1 MPNKTIYWESQ
12 NAILL
17 ADTHFGKAATF
28 RNRGIPVPIGTTDV
42 MLKKLTETLTQTG
55 ATSIFFLGDLV
66 HSHTR
71 HETDFVSELMQWRG
85 EHQHISMTLVM
96 GNHDRGQR
104 TLFHQLDLT
113 VVDEPF
119 LIDGLALCHYPETSV
134 PLGTYRL
141 AGHVHPSVSVFGG
154 GDSLTKIPCFHFN
167 ESVGLLPAFGEF
179 TGTHR
184 IKPDETDRVFA
195 VADDR
200 VIDVS
205 RNREAKMAAE

>member
-1 MPNKTIYWESQ
+1 MYWETQ
-12 NAILL
+12 QAILL

-28 RNRGIPVPIGTTDV
+28 RNRGIPVPTGTTDA
-42 MLKKLTETLTQTG
+42 MLKKLTDTLVETD

-66 HSHTR
+66 HSHSR
-71 HETDFVSELMQWRG
+71 HETDFVSELLQWRE
-85 EHQHISMTLVM
+85 EHQQISMTLVM

-134 PLGTYRL
+134 QLGTYRL
-141 AGHVHPSVSVFGG
+141 AGHVHPSISVFGG
-154 GDSLTKIPCFHFN
+154 GDSLAKIPCFHFG
-167 ESVGLLPAFGEF
+167 ESVGVLPAFGEF

-184 IKPDETDRVFA
+184 IKPLEDDQVFA
-195 VADDR
+195 VADGR
-200 VIDVS
+200 VIDIS
-205 RNREAKMAAE
+205 RNAQAKIAVK

>member
-1 MPNKTIYWESQ
+1 MYWESQ
-12 NAILL
+12 QAILL

-28 RNRGIPVPIGTTDV
+28 RNRGIPVPTGTTDV
-42 MLKKLTETLTQTG
+42 MLKKLTDTLVQTG

-66 HSHTR
+66 HSHSR
-71 HETDFVSELMQWRG
+71 HETDFVSELMQWRQ
-85 EHQHISMTLVM
+85 EHQHIAMTLII

-119 LIDGLALCHYPETSV
+119 LVDGLALCHYPETSV
-134 PLGTYRL
+134 PQGTYL
-141 AGHVHPSVSVFGG
+141 LSGHLHPAVSIFGS
-154 GDSLTKIPCFHFN
+154 GDSLTKIPCFHFS
-167 ESVGLLPAFGEF
+167 ESVGVLPAFGEF

-184 IKPDETDRVFA
+184 IKPAKADRVFA

-200 VIDVS
+200 VIEVS
-205 RNREAKMAAE
+205 RNQHAKTAAK

>member
-1 MPNKTIYWESQ
+1 MYWESQ
-12 NAILL
+12 QAILL

-28 RNRGIPVPIGTTDV
+28 RNRGIPVPTGTTDA
-42 MLKKLTETLTQTG
+42 MLKKLTDTLVKNG

-66 HSHTR
+66 HSHSR
-71 HETDFVSELMQWRG
+71 HETDFVSELLQWRE

-104 TLFHQLDLT
+104 ALFHQLDLS

-119 LIDGLALCHYPETSV
+119 LIDGLALCHYPETCV

-141 AGHVHPSVSVFGG
+141 SGHVHPSISVFGG
-154 GDSLTKIPCFHFN
+154 GDSLTKIPCFHFSK
-167 ESVGLLPAFGEF
+167 SVGVLPAFGEF

-184 IKPDETDRVFA
+184 IKPAKSDRVFA
-195 VADDR
+195 VAEDQ
-200 VIDVS
+200 VFDVS
-205 RNREAKMAAE
+205 YDRQAKVAAE